1 MLTTGTMASSDGELL
16 QRAHRGDDEAFAQLV
31 DRYKDRLVNYLA
43 SLVRNR
49 ERAED
54 LAQESFIRLYERG
67 RGYRDQGQLQAYL
80 FRIATNLLRSQERR
94 AARWKRVRTL
104 LFAPGDAVAPPGQ
117 EARLLRD
124 EANDRVRK
132 AIASLPLHYRAPLV
146 LHEIDGWRYKEI
158 CEALDCEEGTVK
170 SRIHRAR
177 KLLEQQ
183 LRPQPEATK
192 A

>member
-1 MLTTGTMASSDGELL
+1 MLTTDMTASDGELL
-16 QRAHRGDDEAFAQLV
+16 SRAHSGDEAAFAQLV

-43 SLVRNR
+43 SLVRDR
-49 ERAED
+49 DRAED

-94 AARWKRVRTL
+94 AARWNRVRTL
-104 LFAPGDAVAPPGQ
+104 LFSPGDGVAPPGQ
-117 EARLLRD
+117 EARLLR
-124 EANDRVRK
+124 EETNDRIRQ
-132 AIASLPLHYRAPLV
+132 AIATLPLHYRAPLV

-177 KLLEQQ
+177 KLLERK
-183 LRPQPEATK
+183 LRPQPEATR